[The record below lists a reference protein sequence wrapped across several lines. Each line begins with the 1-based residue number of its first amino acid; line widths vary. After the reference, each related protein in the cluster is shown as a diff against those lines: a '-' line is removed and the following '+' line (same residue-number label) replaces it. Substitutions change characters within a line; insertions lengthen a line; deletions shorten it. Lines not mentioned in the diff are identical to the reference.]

1 MKQIVALDT
10 PTQLTWYFKNR
21 YTIKLFFLK
30 NNNNLWFV
38 FLGQDTDLNYLLS
51 IYFAF

>member
-21 YTIKLFFLK
+21 YTIKLFFFKKQQQL
-30 NNNNLWFV
+30 V
-38 FLGQDTDLNYLLS
+38 ICFLGQDTDLNYLLS